1 MSNVELPLP
10 PHRLTREIQPRHP
23 HREIAGLLAAG
34 ILRARQ
40 NSTWTGDLS
49 PISHSS
55 EVCLGF
61 NAEQSV
67 NANPSY
73 TEGVRE

>member
-23 HREIAGLLAAG
+23 HREIAELLAAG

-40 NSTWTGDLS
+40 NSTWAGDLS
-49 PISHSS
+49 PIRACGHYASQMKVAAREINASKRISS
-55 EVCLGF
+55 L
-61 NAEQSV
+61 S
-67 NANPSY
+67 
-73 TEGVRE
+73 

>member
-1 MSNVELPLP
+1 MSNVELPLL

-23 HREIAGLLAAG
+23 HREIAELLAAG

-40 NSTWTGDLS
+40 NGTWAGDLT

-55 EVCLGF
+55 EVCRGF

-73 TEGVRE
+73 TERVRE

>member
-23 HREIAGLLAAG
+23 HREIAELLAAG

-40 NSTWTGDLS
+40 NSTWAGDLS
-49 PISHSS
+49 PISYSG